1 MSQQGFPGNFIMP
14 DDNAD
19 FNYSNLIISRNA
31 IESAAEEFRGDS
43 FNNQYSDPNVA
54 DDLRTQI
61 SGLATAALMLAQY
74 YIQQTTYQLPN
85 GPGTPGNPIEVPYDD
100 EVKCKF
106 IQSLG
111 SNPSASGLFNN
122 YQNHSRNLDGVAN
135 VFHVLGQK
143 QGAFHWMPD
152 GSLEIRD
159 TYLFTGMDDLGAAP
173 TIDQRKKFIET
184 DKEERVRILYREEII
199 KFFADSDLSS
209 KVSVVF
215 GGQTSFDIYPFNWDK
230 TYQVSRELKGCTLWF
245 VGDQCGPGGNDRTLY
260 NHLNPSERSFST
272 SGPKETIRIL
282 KNKILPKISV

>member
-1 MSQQGFPGNFIMP
+1 MEPEEDCELLDAAFVLLDMDGTLTEHNQTIRPRVIRVLEEICRHCCIGIITGSTFECMKFQLDPILSGGGGSSLLLDSLEFFPCNGTQHYVF
-14 DDNAD
+14 DR
-19 FNYSNLIISRNA
+19 SS
-31 IESAAEEFRGDS
+31 GS
-43 FNNQYSDPNVA
+43 FNKVSETDMLKNLGSKNLTRIFCKLSELQEHFC
-54 DDLRTQI
+54 RTYV
-61 SGLATAALMLAQY
+61 GDHNLCLT
-74 YIQQTTYQLPN
+74 
-85 GPGTPGNPIEVPYDD
+85 GD
-100 EVKCKF
+100 F
-106 IQSLG
+106 IQYRG
-111 SNPSASGLFNN
+111 SMINWCPIG
-122 YQNHSRNLDGVAN
+122 RN
-135 VFHVLGQK
+135 
-143 QGAFHWMPD
+143 
-152 GSLEIRD
+152 S
-159 TYLFTGMDDLGAAP
+159 